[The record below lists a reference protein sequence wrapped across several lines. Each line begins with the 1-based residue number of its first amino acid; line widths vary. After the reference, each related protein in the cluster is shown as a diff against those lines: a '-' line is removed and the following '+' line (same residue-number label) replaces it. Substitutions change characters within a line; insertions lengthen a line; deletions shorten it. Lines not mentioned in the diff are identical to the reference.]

1 MDKGRVTDAIYL
13 YLCKAFDM
21 IPHHI
26 LISQLKRYGLEIWS
40 IDWIKNWLD
49 GHRQKVIVNGSISRW
64 RPVTSDAPLWSI
76 LGLVPFNMFISGIDS
91 GIKCTL
97 SKFADDTEL
106 DAVDMTEGRNA
117 IQRDL
122 DRLEK
127 WAHVILRRVNKTKG
141 NVSCLGQGNP
151 RDVYRLGKEL
161 LDISSSEKDLGVLV
175 DEKLDMCQQC
185 VPVTWKGELHSEL
198 HQNWNGQQGEVR
210 DCLPLVCH
218 CNAPSRVFSP
228 GLEPA
233 PTDAMLS

>member
-1 MDKGRVTDAIYL
+1 VTDAIYL

-97 SKFADDTEL
+97 SKFADDAKL
-106 DAVDMTEGRNA
+106 NGAVNTTEGRDV
-117 IQRDL
+117 IQ
-122 DRLEK
+122 
-127 WAHVILRRVNKTKG
+127 KG
-141 NVSCLGQGNP
+141 RTG
-151 RDVYRLGKEL
+151 
-161 LDISSSEKDLGVLV
+161 SESGH
-175 DEKLDMCQQC
+175 M
-185 VPVTWKGELHSEL
+185 
-198 HQNWNGQQGEVR
+198 R
-210 DCLPLVCH
+210 I
-218 CNAPSRVFSP
+218 
-228 GLEPA
+228 
-233 PTDAMLS
+233 